1 MPLATEDH
9 LAIHELIARYCFAID
24 HGEPEAYAACFTEDG
39 ELYADGRL
47 RGKGRA
53 ALAANIVKA
62 NQQGLHRRHWP
73 CNALIE
79 GDGNAARLRLYVM
92 TFDIDKSLAPYLI
105 GEYDDRLVKVNGQWL
120 FQCRRVDLCAG
131 KLAV

>member
-79 GDGNAARLRLYVM
+79 GDGNAARLRL
-92 TFDIDKSLAPYLI
+92 
-105 GEYDDRLVKVNGQWL
+105 
-120 FQCRRVDLCAG
+120 
-131 KLAV
+131 